1 MHYFVEILVRKGNR
15 MTMRYVVDAIDSQA
29 ELGGDIM
36 RLVIGHGCLVQVR
49 NYDYI
54 PECEVI
60 EPGEF
65 YESAVA
71 NL

>member
-1 MHYFVEILVRKGNR
+1 MHYFVEFLVRKGNR
-15 MTMRYVVDAIDSQA
+15 MTMHYAVDAIDNQA

-54 PECEVI
+54 PKCEVLAL
-60 EPGEF
+60 ETF
-65 YESAVA
+65 YERAVT